1 MNNISEA
8 PKKKMSLFVAT
19 ALVVGNM
26 VGSGIFMLPNTLAH
40 AAGPGSIILAWLF
53 TGIGSIFLA
62 LSFARLGSVIP
73 KTGGPYEYSK
83 EAFGDFVGFSNAW
96 LYWNGSWI
104 GNAAVIIAI
113 ASYAGAIFPIINNN
127 STVGFLVCSGVL
139 WIVTYVNIKGVE
151 LAGKVGSAITVFK
164 LLVLLLFIIIA
175 AINFDSTNM
184 TPMFPSGKGIET
196 LPAAATITL
205 WAFVGLET
213 ASITGGEIENPKKN
227 IYKSTVYGILIACIF
242 YIAISFFAMGAM
254 SQSEMMTSSAPISD
268 ILVKFCGTGIMKWI
282 NASIV
287 IGIIGTAVGWVLSSA
302 RIAFAAGE
310 DGTFPKFFAI
320 KSKKYG
326 TPAVA
331 LIISSALTNVVLLM
345 NFTKGFSEALS
356 VITLLATLSYLPI
369 YAITAVSDII
379 IMSKNEKL
387 SLGYVLKKSI
397 IPMLGFIY
405 AMWTIYGSGAE
416 TVMYGFLL
424 MMSGVPVYAYIRI
437 KHSRKAG
444 NS

>member
-62 LSFARLGSVIP
+62 LSFARLGSAIP

-113 ASYAGAIFPIINNN
+113 ASYAGAIFPIINDNN
-127 STVGFLVCSGVL
+127 IVGFLVCSGVL
-139 WIVTYVNIKGVE
+139 WTVTYVNIKGVE

-175 AINFDSTNM
+175 AINFDSANI
-184 TPMFPSGKGIET
+184 TPMFPSDKGIET

-205 WAFVGLET
+205 WAFIGLET
-213 ASITGGEIENPKKN
+213 ASVTGGEIENPKKN
-227 IYKSTVYGILIACIF
+227 IYKSTVYGILIACVF

-254 SQSEMMTSSAPISD
+254 SSSEMMKSSAPISD
-268 ILVKFCGTGIMKWI
+268 ILVKFCGTGVVKWI

-310 DGTFPKFFAI
+310 DGIFPKFFAI
-320 KSKKYG
+320 KHKKYG

-331 LIISSALTNVVLLM
+331 LIISSALTNVVLFM

-369 YAITAVSDII
+369 YAITAVADIV
-379 IMSKNEKL
+379 IMSKNEAL
-387 SLGYVLKKSI
+387 TLGYILRKSI
-397 IPMLGFIY
+397 IPMLGFMY

-424 MMSGVPVYAYIRI
+424 MMSGIPVYAYIRI
-437 KHSRKAG
+437 RNSRK
-444 NS
+444 